1 MPSRCATAGDTPA
14 VVALGRTG
22 TVPIAGRAPARR
34 AADTGRACAATGCEP
49 LMTDRRT
56 AVSACWF
63 AYALIVVFS
72 VAILSLVR
80 ISRTKGALIL

>member
-1 MPSRCATAGDTPA
+1 MPSRCATTGDTPA
-14 VVALGRTG
+14 VVAPGRTG
-22 TVPIAGRAPARR
+22 TVAGRASARR
-34 AADTGRACAATGCEP
+34 AADIGRACAATGSES

>member
-1 MPSRCATAGDTPA
+1 
-14 VVALGRTG
+14 
-22 TVPIAGRAPARR
+22 
-34 AADTGRACAATGCEP
+34 
-49 LMTDRRT
+49 MTDRRT

-63 AYALIVVFS
+63 EYALIVVFS